1 MSTLAKSIV
10 GWFNGF
16 RRSRRRLTVPKLA
29 SLRLSDHDLEDL
41 NLPCA
46 VRAKFEVERACE
58 NKIVRNIYR

>member
-1 MSTLAKSIV
+1 MSRV
-10 GWFNGF
+10 GQAPTG
-16 RRSRRRLTVPKLA
+16 RSSRSLTVPKLA

-46 VRAKFEVERACE
+46 MRAKFEVERARE